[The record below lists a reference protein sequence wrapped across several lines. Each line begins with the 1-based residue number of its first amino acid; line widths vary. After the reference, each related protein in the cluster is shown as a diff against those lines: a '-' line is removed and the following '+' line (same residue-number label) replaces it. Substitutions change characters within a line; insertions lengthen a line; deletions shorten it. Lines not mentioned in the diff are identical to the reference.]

1 MRLIPLEHITTQ
13 TLLGIRFWDR
23 LTDHLI
29 GEGLQVKAQRLSS
42 DRNQRLGKAIMGRI
56 TPSSAIAFF
65 GLATGE
71 IPGNTE
77 QLLWETVPP
86 EQLIVIDMVDQ
97 LGRFLPLSFVAR
109 LPFRGVFRGQGD
121 WLSTSLLRPEVGVD
135 EEASG
140 VQLWSAP
147 SRPVPPGQ
155 AVLRAQIVVGDGEN
169 ALPAANALVRVQQ
182 SPPVPAEFDYY
193 GLTDSRGILLLPMP
207 YPAVPDPLTPETPY
221 PPLDRQTFAL
231 NITIQYSLLQTT
243 LPGSDFPNLESLLNQ
258 PLANI
263 AIHRNADS
271 TLQFESNLSVNLQ
284 FERSLILGTALSPGA
299 AEVESVLRI
308 QPT

>member
-1 MRLIPLEHITTQ
+1 MRLVPLERSTTQ

-23 LTDHLI
+23 ITDQVI
-29 GEGLQVKAQRLSS
+29 AEGLQVKAQRLSS
-42 DRNQRLGKAIMGRI
+42 DRTQRLGKAIMGRM
-56 TPSSAIAFF
+56 TPSGAIAFF
-65 GLATGE
+65 GLAAGE
-71 IPGNTE
+71 IPAYPE

-86 EQLIVIDMVDQ
+86 EHLVVIDLVDR
-97 LGRFLPLSFVAR
+97 LDRFLPLSFVAR
-109 LPFRGVFRGQGD
+109 LPFRGVFRGQGE
-121 WLSTSLLRPEVGVD
+121 WLSTSLLRPEVAAG
-135 EEASG
+135 EASG

-169 ALPAANALVRVQQ
+169 AVPAANALVRVQQ
-182 SPPVPAEFDYY
+182 PPPASAGFDYY
-193 GLTDSRGILLLPMP
+193 GLTDSRGTLLLPMP

-231 NITIQYSLLQTT
+231 NITIRYTPLQTT

-258 PLANI
+258 PLADI
-263 AIHRNADS
+263 AIHRTADS
-271 TLQFESNLSVNLQ
+271 TLQFESNLSVTLQ
-284 FERSLILGTALSPGA
+284 FGRSLILGTALNPGA

-308 QPT
+308 QAA

>member
-1 MRLIPLEHITTQ
+1 MRLVPLERSTTQ
-13 TLLGIRFWDR
+13 TLLGICFWDR

-42 DRNQRLGKAIMGRI
+42 DRNQRLGKVVMGRI

-71 IPGNTE
+71 IPVNPE

-86 EQLIVIDMVDQ
+86 EQLVAIDMVDR
-97 LGRFLPLSFVAR
+97 LDRFLPLSFVAQ
-109 LPFRGVFRGQGD
+109 LPFRGAFRGQGE
-121 WLSTSLLRPEVGVD
+121 WLSTSLLRPEVGVG
-135 EEASG
+135 EASG

-169 ALPAANALVRVQQ
+169 AVPAANALVRVQQ
-182 SPPVPAEFDYY
+182 SPPVPAGFDYY
-193 GLTDSRGILLLPMP
+193 GLADSRGILLLPMP

-231 NITIQYSLLQTT
+231 NITIQYAPFQTA

-263 AIHRNADS
+263 AIHRAADS